1 MMKTKLPIKNLA
13 GVYFY
18 TAIISCL
25 VIFLY
30 IFLDAKVGDLN
41 RALIYSLVSFLVTT
55 LTGIVNLGMIL
66 FLEERFD
73 MHSRIFNWLRI
84 VLGSILG
91 FFVCTITII
100 LFVHYDKWV
109 YYMFNI
115 NGTKIIVFILIML
128 INALFIILQNYIILQ
143 NDKANTDLEISRL
156 KTVNAEAANQ
166 LLRQQIHPHFLFNAL
181 NTLKSLY
188 KREPQTAEEYLVH
201 LSDFLRASIST
212 NNIKVIRLKDE
223 LKLCLDYLNMQKIR
237 FGNALVYSIEI
248 SREKQENGFVPS
260 FSIQPLLEN
269 AIKHNELTGES
280 PLNITVKQE
289 KEWIKV
295 TNNLNRK
302 TSTENSTGSGLA
314 NLSERYR
321 LLSDN
326 DLIIEENEKTFS
338 VSIKILEDEH
348 HNHRR

>member
-1 MMKTKLPIKNLA
+1 MKTKVPIKNLA
-13 GVYFY
+13 SVYFT

-25 VIFLY
+25 VVFLY

-41 RALIYSLVSFLVTT
+41 RALIYSLAAFLSTT
-55 LTGIVNLGMIL
+55 ISGITNLRLIL
-66 FLEERFD
+66 FLEKRYPI
-73 MHSRIFNWLRI
+73 HSRIFNWLHI
-84 VLGSILG
+84 CIGSILG
-91 FFVCTITII
+91 FLVCAITII
-100 LFVHYDKWV
+100 FFVSYDKWV
-109 YYMFNI
+109 YYMFHI
-115 NGTKIIVFILIML
+115 NGTKIVVFILVML
-128 INALFIILQNYIILQ
+128 INALFIVMQKYIILQ

-188 KREPQTAEEYLVH
+188 KREPKTAEEYLVH

-223 LKLCLDYLNMQKIR
+223 LKLCQDYLNMQKIR
-237 FGNALVYSIEI
+237 FGNALVYSIDI
-248 SREKQENGFVPS
+248 SDGKLENGFVPS

-280 PLNITVKQE
+280 PLFITIKQE

-295 TNNLNRK
+295 TNNLNLK
-302 TSTENSTGSGLA
+302 TSNENSTGSGLA

-321 LLSDN
+321 LLSDS
-326 DLIIEENEKTFS
+326 DLIIEEEEHTFS

-348 HNHRR
+348 NNYRG